1 MNSVQPTVR
10 DVARAAE
17 VSVGTVSRVLRG
29 EPNVAQDTAQRV
41 QDAVQRLN
49 YAPLRRRAT
58 LDRERPLL
66 RKSIALVLL
75 GMDRSLETLPSVA
88 SGIHGTES
96 ALASAGAEVLLADLP
111 LADHVP
117 QPLSRRQAHGV
128 LAKGALQ
135 TMFLDQVDPEL
146 VASLRKT
153 PTVWFLGRPQGADW
167 GDVVQSDDA
176 AAGRLA
182 AEYLLARGHRRM
194 AILDP
199 KPSHVTL
206 SQRCA
211 SFAWHATNGGAH
223 VEHLCGKRVNA
234 SKPTLPLKSVDDPE
248 SIERL
253 VVRLLKLRRKP
264 TAIFV
269 PADCIAAMAY
279 RAFAGRGLTIGKDF
293 SLISC
298 NNELSLLA
306 GLYPE
311 VTTIDIRAQQIGR
324 QAVDQLIW
332 RLGHPNSPNVSVS
345 VEPRLVEGMSVAD
358 ISG

>member
-1 MNSVQPTVR
+1 MNPTQPTVR
-10 DVARAAE
+10 DVAKVAE

-29 EPNVAQDTAQRV
+29 EPNVAEATARRV
-41 QDAVQRLN
+41 QDAVDQLN
-49 YAPLRRRAT
+49 YAPLRRRSNH
-58 LDRERPLL
+58 DPDRPLL

-96 ALASAGAEVLLADLP
+96 ALAAAGAHVLLADLP
-111 LADHVP
+111 RVDHVP
-117 QPLSRRQAHGV
+117 QPLFRRQTHGV

-135 TMFLDQVDPEL
+135 TSFLDQADPGL
-146 VASLRKT
+146 IACLRKT
-153 PTVWFLGRPQGADW
+153 PTVWFLGRPHGADW

-176 AAGRLA
+176 SAGRLA
-182 AEYLLARGHRRM
+182 AEHLLALGHRHV

-206 SQRCA
+206 GQRCA
-211 SFAWHATNGGAH
+211 SFAWHAAQGGAKID
-223 VEHLCGKRVNA
+223 HLSSDQRQAGA
-234 SKPTLPLKSVDDPE
+234 ATLPLGSVNNPDV
-248 SIERL
+248 IEGL
-253 VVRLLKLRRKP
+253 LGRLLKLRRKP
-264 TAIFV
+264 TAVFV
-269 PADCIAAMAY
+269 PADCIAAMVY
-279 RAFAGRGLTIGKDF
+279 RLCARRGLTIGKDL

-324 QAVDQLIW
+324 QAVEQLIW
-332 RLGHPNSPNVSVS
+332 RLGHPDAPNVSVS
-345 VEPRLVEGMSVAD
+345 VEPRLVEGMSVAKV
-358 ISG
+358 